1 MTSTQPKFTNRL
13 ARETSPYL
21 LQHAHN
27 PVDWFPWG
35 PEAFEEARR
44 RDVPIFLSI
53 GYSTC
58 YWCHVMERESF
69 EHEPT
74 AAMLNERFV
83 PVKLDREER
92 PDIDEICMGAV
103 QMLTGHGGWPMSVFL
118 TPPGGSSDDDPG
130 LRPFWGGTYFPR
142 EPRSSHPSFAQVMEG
157 MSDAWTTKRA
167 DVLHQSE
174 LIADA
179 LRERLAPEPTPARVD
194 QTQVGHAV
202 GQLMQ
207 MYDGSMGGF
216 GGSPKFPQPVFIEFL
231 LDVAPTIREDEPRM
245 AVLNAVKF
253 TLERMALGGIFDQV
267 GGGFHRYSVDR
278 EWLVPHFEK
287 MLYDNGQL
295 AGLYARAAVIFEDDL
310 FARTAR
316 RTCEYVLR
324 EMKYQSP
331 EREQGVSVAAVDST
345 DVAKPAASATENGRD
360 ARSTDESENG
370 AFFSA
375 QDAEVNHREGQNYIW
390 RMDEIR
396 DALSEDDAAFA
407 IRAYGLDQGTN
418 FRDPHRPND
427 EPANVLRL
435 AERPEA
441 LASRFNMDA
450 AAFLAKLGAVN
461 EALYLARSKRDQP
474 LTDDKVIVAWNGL
487 MIAGMADAGLL
498 LSERAFV
505 DAAAKAATFILTNMR
520 DGAGGLLRVWRDGKA
535 KTEAFLEDYAMFIRG
550 LIALH
555 RAEAGEQFRDA
566 AIELADAAA
575 QRFGDDSSGGFFD
588 TQADQSDLFVRTR
601 VMHDGA
607 MPSGSSVMI
616 YNLLDLSA
624 LTGKSTFRSMAGGTL
639 ASLSRA
645 IAETPVG
652 PIEATRGLLRVV
664 MSEPSLLDEHG
675 MGDAAP
681 RVEAEPFA
689 ADDANEASS
698 KDVSEDEGQGPV
710 QVYANVEEVTVRDD
724 APAEIELAIK
734 IAEGWH
740 INAHEPGVEALVGL
754 DVQIAGGAGIVAKV
768 DYPAGEPLQSDSAP
782 ENARPL
788 VHESAVYLTVRLE
801 RTSEA
806 WQGEPRIVVR
816 YQACTDRSCA
826 EPQAV
831 VLGIGIGE

>member
-1 MTSTQPKFTNRL
+1 MASSTTKPKFTNRL
-13 ARETSPYL
+13 AGETSPYL

-74 AAMLNERFV
+74 AAILNERFV

-118 TPPGGSSDDDPG
+118 TPPGGASEDDPG

-179 LRERLAPEPTPARVD
+179 LRERLAPETEPAQVD

-216 GGSPKFPQPVFIEFL
+216 GGSPKFPQPVFLEFL
-231 LDVAPTIREDEPRM
+231 LDVAPTIREDEPRV

-253 TLERMALGGIFDQV
+253 TLERMALGGVFDQV

-316 RTCEYVLR
+316 RTCEYALR
-324 EMKYQSP
+324 EM
-331 EREQGVSVAAVDST
+331 RGDH
-345 DVAKPAASATENGRD
+345 
-360 ARSTDESENG
+360 G

-396 DALSEDDAAFA
+396 AALNDDDAAFA

-418 FRDPHRPND
+418 FRDPHHPDD

-435 AERPEA
+435 AERPES

-450 AAFLAKLGAVN
+450 GAFPAKLDAVN
-461 EALYLARSKRDQP
+461 EALYEARSKRDQP

-487 MIAGMADAGLL
+487 MIAGLADAGLL

-505 DAAAKAATFILTNMR
+505 DAAANAATFILTNMR
-520 DGAGGLLRVWRDGKA
+520 DDAGGLLRVWRDGKA

-555 RAEAGEQFRDA
+555 RAGAGDEFRDA
-566 AIELADAAA
+566 AIELADKAA
-575 QRFGDDSSGGFFD
+575 QQFGDDVSGGFFD

-616 YNLLDLSA
+616 HNLLDLA
-624 LTGKSTFRSMAGGTL
+624 AMTGESRFRTMAGGTL

-664 MSEPSLLDEHG
+664 MSDRPLLDEYG

-689 ADDANEASS
+689 PNESDEAMQDDAGEPDDQN
-698 KDVSEDEGQGPV
+698 PV
-710 QVYANVEEVTVRDD
+710 QVYANVEEASVGED
-724 APAEIELAIK
+724 ASAEIELAIK
-734 IAEGWH
+734 IADGWH
-740 INAHEPGVEALVGL
+740 INAHEPGVEGMVGL
-754 DVQIAGGAGIVAKV
+754 DVRIVGGVGVVATV
-768 DYPAGEPLQSDSAP
+768 DYPAGEPLKADWASED
-782 ENARPL
+782 ARPL

-801 RTSEA
+801 RSTDA

-826 EPQAV
+826 EPQVV
-831 VLGIGIGE
+831 VLGIDIRES